1 MNRSRENPPLSTM
14 TTGAGPKGQ
23 TWTSRHGSTQHVGV
37 YVELELF
44 SQQRGWY
51 LGPGAG
57 TEKHGY
63 VPTAVAVL
71 IREHSLVPLYPR
83 ASITRRPSKDSDT
96 LHSSVH
102 TRYM

>member
-1 MNRSRENPPLSTM
+1 M

-23 TWTSRHGSTQHVGV
+23 TWTSRHGSTQQVGV

-57 TEKHGY
+57 MEMQAQEQHPWGPQDCRDKPAAGL
-63 VPTAVAVL
+63 PGSGGL
-71 IREHSLVPLYPR
+71 LLWRR
-83 ASITRRPSKDSDT
+83 AWLGGLGQT
-96 LHSSVH
+96 
-102 TRYM
+102 